1 MLLPFHRPNSLP
13 ATIAPVRDPS
23 SNWEAIAA
31 THPYF
36 GVLTDPR
43 FLGNPTPES
52 LAEFFRT
59 GQADADYL
67 LSLTGS
73 PAPRRVL
80 DFGCGVGRLSLAF
93 AHRADEVVGI
103 DVSPTMRALAA
114 RHRDA
119 AGIENVK
126 FDDSLPDGEFDLII
140 SLIVFQHIPVAAG
153 EELLRQL
160 LARLAPGG
168 AAALHFTFTRSGGRL
183 RRAARTLRAT
193 FPLVHRIA
201 QRIQRDPIRLPYIE
215 MNEYDRARVLAIFE
229 EAGCEISRVVP
240 TDHGGMPGGI
250 VVARRRERIH
260 PPTLGG

>member
-1 MLLPFHRPNSLP
+1 M
-13 ATIAPVRDPS
+13 RDPS

-43 FLGNPTPES
+43 FLGNPTPET

-59 GQADADYL
+59 GEADADNL

-73 PAPRRVL
+73 PTPRRVL

-93 AHRADEVVGI
+93 ARYADEVVGV
-103 DVSPTMRALAA
+103 DVSPTMRAIAA
-114 RHRDA
+114 QHRDA
-119 AGIENVK
+119 AGITNATFVE
-126 FDDSLPDGEFDLII
+126 SLPDGEFDLIV

-160 LARLAPGG
+160 LVRLAPGA
-168 AAALHFTFTRSGGRL
+168 AAALHFTFTRPGGRL

-201 QRIQRDPIRLPYIE
+201 QRIQRDPYRLPYIE
-215 MNEYDRARVLAIFE
+215 MNEYDRGRIIAIFE
-229 EAGCEISRVVP
+229 AAECESPRIEP
-240 TDHGGMPGGI
+240 TDHGMPGGI
-250 VVARRRERIH
+250 VVARRLQR
-260 PPTLGG
+260 